1 VFFISHT
8 IITGMKFYPSKP
20 AQWIASQPAFD
31 SMIPALSKG
40 PTLAVDTE
48 SNSLFAY
55 REQVC
60 LVQFS
65 NADTDYLIDA
75 LARLDLSGLHSI
87 FNDPAV
93 EKIFH
98 AAEYDV
104 ICLKRDYGFEF
115 NNIFD
120 TMQAARILG
129 FEHIGLSTMLE
140 NQFHVESV
148 KSFQKANWGK
158 RPLTDEMM
166 QYARMDT
173 HYLIRLRAQLDVQ
186 LRKSG
191 LRDLAQEDFQRLCRV
206 ENNHVDVDLYTH
218 INGYYRLA
226 PQQLSVLDALCKYR
240 DELASKFDR
249 PLFKVVGSRALL
261 ALAEA
266 SPKTVTALGTIEGL
280 SARLAKRYGHGLIA
294 AIKQGLDAP
303 PIVLPLHK
311 RPSRAYVKRIE
322 KLKLWRKNKGKE
334 IGVQS
339 DIILPRDILEGISG
353 RNPEDMPGLKEAMN
367 EVPWRFNHYGGE
379 ILEVIT

>member
-1 VFFISHT
+1 
-8 IITGMKFYPSKP
+8 MKFYPSKP
-20 AQWIASQPAFD
+20 AQWITDQSALD
-31 SMIPALSKG
+31 SMIPLLSKG
-40 PTLAVDTE
+40 SYLAVDTE

-60 LVQFS
+60 LIQFS
-65 NADTDYLIDA
+65 TTDTDYLIDA
-75 LARLDLSGLHSI
+75 LAGLDLSCLQSI
-87 FNDPAV
+87 FNNPKV

-115 NNIFD
+115 NNLFD

-140 NQFHVESV
+140 NQFHVEPV

-158 RPLTDEMM
+158 RPLTDDMK

-206 ENNHVDVDLYTH
+206 ENNHNDVDLYTQ
-218 INGYYRLA
+218 INGYYHLS
-226 PQQLSVLDALCKYR
+226 PQQLSVLDALCRYR

-266 SPKTVTALGTIEGL
+266 SPKSVEALGTVDGL

-294 AIKQGLDAP
+294 AVKQGLKAP

-339 DIILPRDILEGISG
+339 DIILPRDILEDIAG
-353 RNPEDMPGLKEAMN
+353 RKPKDARGLKEVME

-379 ILEVIT
+379 ILQVIT